1 MQKTLFIA
9 LALVAVTPAAFALTN
24 PTVEPSS
31 SGSSSSSSASTSDP
45 ATPNPGSAPRTAV
58 ATMNDTAPAPF
69 SRLGLSAGIGAGGIN
84 LQAATNLNKYINLR
98 GVGNVFSYTVNNINT
113 NGLNLNGKLNLASA
127 GVSVD
132 LYPFPYHGLR
142 FSPGVLFYNQN
153 AASATVTVAGGTSF
167 TLDNN
172 TYYSSTSNPV
182 QGIGALGLNSQNPAF
197 TMTTGWGN
205 LISRRG
211 GHFSIP
217 FEIGAAFVGTP
228 NLGLALTSGQ
238 VCSNPQGTANCQDV
252 ATDQEVQSNLRAQ
265 IAKYK
270 NDLNPLKVYPIVSI
284 GIGYN
289 FKIR

>member
-1 MQKTLFIA
+1 MKNTLCVA
-9 LALVAVTPAAFALTN
+9 LVLVAVSPVAFALT
-24 PTVEPSS
+24 SS
-31 SGSSSSSSASTSDP
+31 TADPSSSSSASSSTVAAEGS
-45 ATPNPGSAPRTAV
+45 GSASRSAV
-58 ATMNDTAPAPF
+58 ASPTYNPSPAPF

-84 LQAATNLNKYINLR
+84 LQAATNLNRYINLR
-98 GVGNVFSYTVNNINT
+98 GVGNVFNYTVNNVNT
-113 NGLNLNGKLNLASA
+113 NGLNLNGKLSLASA

-132 LYPFPYHGLR
+132 FYPFPYHGLR
-142 FSPGVLFYNQN
+142 FSPGVLFYNHN
-153 AASATVTVAGGTSF
+153 SASAAVTVPGGTSF
-167 TLDNN
+167 TLNDF

-182 QGIGALGLNSQNPAF
+182 KGAGQLGLNAQNPAF
-197 TMTTGWGN
+197 SMTAGWGN

-211 GHFSIP
+211 RHFSIP

-228 NLGLALTSGQ
+228 NLNMALTSGQ

-252 ATDQEVQSNLRAQ
+252 ATDSEVQSDLQTQ

>member
-1 MQKTLFIA
+1 MRKTLC
-9 LALVAVTPAAFALTN
+9 LVLVFVAASTAAFALTN
-24 PTVEPSS
+24 PATDP
-31 SGSSSSSSASTSDP
+31 SSSSSASSSSGAVGNPASAKPPVAAPTND
-45 ATPNPGSAPRTAV
+45 ATPAPL
-58 ATMNDTAPAPF
+58 

-84 LQAATNLNKYINLR
+84 LQAATNLNKYMNLR
-98 GVGNVFSYTVNNINT
+98 GVGNVFNYTVSNVNT
-113 NGLNLNGKLNLASA
+113 NGMTLNGKLNLASA

-153 AASATVTVAGGTSF
+153 SANATVTVSGGTSF
-167 TLDNN
+167 KLDGVE
-172 TYYSSTSNPV
+172 YYSSSAAPV
-182 QGIGALGLNSQNPAF
+182 QGSGTLGLNKQNPAF
-197 TMTTGWGN
+197 TMTAGWGN

-228 NLGLALTSGQ
+228 NLNLALTSGQ

-252 ATDQEVQSNLRAQ
+252 ATDQAVQSSLQTQ
-265 IAKYK
+265 IAKYQ
-270 NDLNPLKVYPIVSI
+270 NDLNPLKVYPIFSI

>member
-1 MQKTLFIA
+1 MRKTLFLL
-9 LALVAVTPAAFALTN
+9 LAFAAASPAAFALTSSN
-24 PTVEPSS
+24 TDPT
-31 SGSSSSSSASTSDP
+31 SSSSASSSSAVVDGSSAAAKP
-45 ATPNPGSAPRTAV
+45 SSTPQVNESS
-58 ATMNDTAPAPF
+58 PAPF

-84 LQAATNLNKYINLR
+84 LQAATNLNKYMNIR
-98 GVGNVFSYTVNNINT
+98 GVGNVFNYTVSNVST
-113 NGLNLNGKLNLASA
+113 NGLTLNGKLNLASA

-153 AASATVTVAGGTSF
+153 SANASVTVSGG
-167 TLDNN
+167 
-172 TYYSSTSNPV
+172 TYYSSPTAPV
-182 QGIGALGLNSQNPAF
+182 QGAGTLGLNAQNPAF

-211 GHFSIP
+211 GHFSVP
-217 FEIGAAFVGTP
+217 FELGAAFVGTP
-228 NLGLALTSGQ
+228 DLNIALTSGQ
-238 VCSNPQGTANCQDV
+238 VCSNPQGTANCQNV
-252 ATDQEVQSNLRAQ
+252 ANDPDVQSNLQSQ

-270 NDLNPLKVYPIVSI
+270 NDLNPLKVYPIFSI

>member
-1 MQKTLFIA
+1 MQKTLFLA

-182 QGIGALGLNSQNPAF
+182 QGIGTLGLNSQNPAF

-252 ATDQEVQSNLRAQ
+252 ATDQEVQSNLQAQ

>member
-1 MQKTLFIA
+1 MRNTLRLTVA
-9 LALVAVTPAAFALTN
+9 MLAMSSTAFALT
-24 PTVEPSS
+24 SS
-31 SGSSSSSSASTSDP
+31 ILDPSSSSSASSSSAP
-45 ATPNPGSAPRTAV
+45 AANPANPNPGSAARPAV
-58 ATMNDTAPAPF
+58 TTMNDTSPAPF
-69 SRLGLSAGIGAGGIN
+69 SRLGMSAGIGAGGIN

-98 GVGNVFSYTVNNINT
+98 GVGNVFNYTVNNINT

-127 GVSVD
+127 GFSVD

-167 TLDNN
+167 TLDNT

-182 QGIGALGLNSQNPAF
+182 QGTGTLGLNAQNPAF
-197 TMTTGWGN
+197 SMTTGWGN

-211 GHFSIP
+211 GHFSVP

-238 VCSNPQGTANCQDV
+238 VCSNPQGTENCQDV
-252 ATDQEVQSNLRAQ
+252 ATDQQVQSNLQSQ

-270 NDLNPLKVYPIVSI
+270 NDLNPLKVYPIISI

>member
-1 MQKTLFIA
+1 MNKTLFLA
-9 LALVAVTPAAFALTN
+9 LALVTVSPSAFALTGTIAD
-24 PTVEPSS
+24 PASS
-31 SGSSSSSSASTSDP
+31 SSSSSSSAVP
-45 ATPNPGSAPRTAV
+45 AIASPSYDA
-58 ATMNDTAPAPF
+58 APAPF

-84 LQAATNLNKYINLR
+84 LQAATNLNKHINLR
-98 GVGNVFSYTVNNINT
+98 GVGNVFNYTVSNVNT
-113 NGLNLNGKLNLASA
+113 NGLTLNGKLNLASA

-153 AASATVTVAGGTSF
+153 SASATVTVSGGTSF
-167 TLDNN
+167 KLNGTE
-172 TYYSSTSNPV
+172 YYSSTAAPV
-182 QGIGALGLNSQNPAF
+182 QGTGTLVLNAQNPAF

-211 GHFSIP
+211 GHISIP

-228 NLGLALTSGQ
+228 NLNLALTSGQ
-238 VCSNPQGTANCQDV
+238 VCSNPQGTSGCQDV
-252 ATDQEVQSNLRAQ
+252 ATDSDVQSSLQAQ
-265 IAKYK
+265 VAKYK

>member
-182 QGIGALGLNSQNPAF
+182 QGIGTLGLNSQNPAF

-238 VCSNPQGTANCQDV
+238 VCSNPQGTANCQDI
-252 ATDQEVQSNLRAQ
+252 ATDQEVQSNLQAQ

>member
-1 MQKTLFIA
+1 
-9 LALVAVTPAAFALTN
+9 
-24 PTVEPSS
+24 
-31 SGSSSSSSASTSDP
+31 
-45 ATPNPGSAPRTAV
+45 
-58 ATMNDTAPAPF
+58 MNDTAPAPF

-182 QGIGALGLNSQNPAF
+182 QGIGTLGLNSQNPAF

-252 ATDQEVQSNLRAQ
+252 ATDQEVQSNLQAQ